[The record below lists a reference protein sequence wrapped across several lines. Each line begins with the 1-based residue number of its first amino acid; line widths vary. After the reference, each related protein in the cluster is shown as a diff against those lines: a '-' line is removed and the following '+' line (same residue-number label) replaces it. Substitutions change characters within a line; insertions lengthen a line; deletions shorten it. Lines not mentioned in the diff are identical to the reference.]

1 VQLELLNF
9 PVDRFQRAR
18 QHAAAVQRE
27 LDVLRVDGDRDGRV
41 PRRSDEIVA
50 DLDTRFTG
58 YRATMDTLDS
68 LVAQGADH
76 ADVMIPVLGEPEER
90 AAAIQA
96 LADLLDE
103 VDAYCEAGDQLLTI
117 VTPPDLREFRTW
129 LFAQV
134 IGQLR
139 GAAPAPW
146 AADPGQSASAPVTA
160 SRADGEPLVVREGG
174 ALDLADAGR
183 VREALQ
189 SAFTASDSDVRVDL
203 TEVEFVDSVILSV
216 FVTAHKRFATSDRA
230 LIFLVPPDLLRVFE
244 LTGLVGVLDVRAA

>member
-1 VQLELLNF
+1 MQLELLNF
-9 PVDRFQRAR
+9 PIDRFQRAI

-27 LDVLRVDGDRDGRV
+27 LDVLRVEGARTGRL
-41 PRRSDEIVA
+41 PRRSDEIIT

-58 YRATMDTLDS
+58 YRATMDLLDG
-68 LVAQGADH
+68 LVEQGVDH
-76 ADVMIPVLGEPEER
+76 ADVEIPVLGEPEER
-90 AAAIQA
+90 ATAIQA

-103 VDAYCEAGDQLLTI
+103 VDAYCQAGDQLLTI

-139 GAAPAPW
+139 GAAPSPWTADAASPAAAPT
-146 AADPGQSASAPVTA
+146 AAR
-160 SRADGEPLVVREGG
+160 RADGEPLVVRETG
-174 ALDLADAGR
+174 ALDLGDAAR
-183 VREALQ
+183 VRETLQ
-189 SAFTASDSDVRVDL
+189 SAFTASDSHVTVDL

-216 FVTAHKRFATSDRA
+216 FVTAHKRFATGDRK
-230 LIFLVPPDLLRVFE
+230 ITFLVPPDLLRVFE

>member
-9 PVDRFQRAR
+9 PVDRFQRAI

-27 LDVLRVDGDRDGRV
+27 LDVLGVEDRAGRL

-50 DLDTRFTG
+50 DLDARFTG
-58 YRATMDTLDS
+58 YRATMDMLDS
-68 LVAQGADH
+68 LVEQGVDH
-76 ADVMIPVLGEPEER
+76 ADVQIPVLGDPEER
-90 AAAIQA
+90 ATAVQE

-129 LFAQV
+129 LFDQV

-139 GAAPAPW
+139 GAPPSPWTADPAPS
-146 AADPGQSASAPVTA
+146 AAAPPTA
-160 SRADGEPLVVREGG
+160 ERDGEPFVVRQSG
-174 ALDLADAGR
+174 ALDLGDAAR

-189 SAFTASDSDVRVDL
+189 SAFTASDADVTVDL

-216 FVTAHKRFATSDRA
+216 FVTAHKRFATGERT
-230 LIFLVPPDLLRVFE
+230 LTFLVPPDLLRVFE
-244 LTGLVGVLDVRAA
+244 LTGLVGVLNVRAA